1 MVVFYDTYGEELED
15 VYGFFVE
22 LILET
27 KFCLQKTRDC
37 DDCEYQDKERNPEF
51 LVTNLI

>member
-1 MVVFYDTYGEELED
+1 VVITELRWVCAALEEWIVAFYDTYGEELGD

-27 KFCLQKTRDC
+27 EFCFQKTR
-37 DDCEYQDKERNPEF
+37 
-51 LVTNLI
+51 